1 MGRFCPIC
9 AAVSTVGA
17 ADSRSEIRLR
27 SRDATATRD
36 DRVPSM
42 KVGIV
47 LPQAPQD
54 GAGGSWS
61 EIAALARQAESG
73 GADSLWICDH
83 FLYRPPDE
91 PEVGYHEAWTLLTAL
106 AVVTERVELGTLVL
120 ATSFRPAGL
129 LAKMAATADDVAG
142 GRLILGL
149 GCGWHEPEYAAFGY
163 PFDHRVGR
171 FEEALKILVPLI
183 RGERVT
189 FEGEWSRVED
199 AVLLPA
205 PSRPSMPILI
215 AAKGERMLRLTA
227 RHADAWQTAWFGLPD
242 ERYAQRYADLLGA
255 CSSEGR
261 DPDSLE
267 LTVGVD
273 VSEDGEGPHLP
284 LDAGAIADGL
294 AAWASQG
301 IGHLQIGMPL
311 TTPATVD
318 VVLDGI
324 RRFRA

>member
-1 MGRFCPIC
+1 
-9 AAVSTVGA
+9 
-17 ADSRSEIRLR
+17 
-27 SRDATATRD
+27 
-36 DRVPSM
+36 M

-47 LPQAPQD
+47 LPQAAED
-54 GAGGSWS
+54 GGGGTWT
-61 EIAALARQAESG
+61 EVAALARQAEAG
-73 GADSLWICDH
+73 GIDSLWVCDH
-83 FLYRPPDE
+83 FFHMPDDGLQ
-91 PEVGYHEAWTLLTAL
+91 VGYHEAWTLLSAL
-106 AVVTERVELGTLVL
+106 AAVTDRVELGTLVL

-129 LAKMAATADDVAG
+129 LAKMAVTADDVAG

-149 GCGWHEPEYAAFGY
+149 GCGWHEPEYRAFGY

-171 FEEALKILVPLI
+171 FEEALQILVPLV

-189 FEGEWSRVED
+189 FEGPWNRVED
-199 AVLLPA
+199 AVLLP
-205 PSRPSMPILI
+205 PPRPASMPILI

-242 ERYAQRYADLLGA
+242 TRFAERYDGLIAA
-255 CSSEGR
+255 CDAEDR
-261 DPDSLE
+261 DPATLE

-273 VSEDGEGPHLP
+273 VSDAEDGPHLA
-284 LDAGAIADGL
+284 LDAQAIADGL
-294 AAWASQG
+294 AAWASRG
-301 IGHLQIGMPL
+301 IGHLQIGMPM